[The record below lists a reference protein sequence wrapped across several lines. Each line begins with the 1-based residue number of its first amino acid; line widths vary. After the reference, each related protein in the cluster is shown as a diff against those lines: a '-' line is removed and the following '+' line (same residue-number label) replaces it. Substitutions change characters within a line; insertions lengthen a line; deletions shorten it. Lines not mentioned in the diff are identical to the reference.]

1 MKLHVVLF
9 FLTTFC
15 LLLAAPAVANDIR
28 GTNGGT
34 TGTAD
39 AWTVN
44 FGFAVSDSFVV
55 GSGVSADGAEF
66 IFWLTPGDTSPTID
80 LSIGTSAFGSDVAN
94 FTNLASQAS
103 TYLGTNQYGFNL
115 EQEAYSFRDVALN
128 PGTTYWITSLNA
140 SSLLFDPVYWD
151 ENSGPPA
158 VLAENTLW
166 HRIPS
171 ESFTILGNSSTTCT
185 GCGCWAHP
193 DCGPPMPEPESILLL
208 GSGGTVTLLG
218 LGALRSGSPAGFLGA
233 SCS

>member
-15 LLLAAPAVANDIR
+15 LWLVAPAVASDIYD
-28 GTNGGT
+28 NGGT

-115 EQEAYSFRDVALN
+115 EQEAYSFRDVTLN
-128 PGTTYWITSLNA
+128 PGTTYWITLQNA
-140 SSLLFDPVYWD
+140 SVPDGDPVYWD
-151 ENSGPPA
+151 ENSGPSQA
-158 VLAENTLW
+158 DENTLGT
-166 HRIPS
+166 IPS

-208 GSGGTVTLLG
+208 GSGGVITLLG
-218 LGALRSGSPAGFLGA
+218 SGLIGTLAAFWRKLF
-233 SCS
+233 

>member
-9 FLTTFC
+9 FLITFC
-15 LLLAAPAVANDIR
+15 LLLVAPAVASDIYD
-28 GTNGGT
+28 NGGT
-34 TGTAD
+34 TGTTD

-66 IFWLTPGDTSPTID
+66 IFWLTPGDASPTID

-128 PGTTYWITSLNA
+128 PGTTYWITLQNA
-140 SSLLFDPVYWD
+140 SVPDGDPVYWD
-151 ENSGPPA
+151 ENSGPSQA
-158 VLAENTLW
+158 DENTLGT
-166 HRIPS
+166 IPS

-208 GSGGTVTLLG
+208 GSGGVITLLG
-218 LGALRSGSPAGFLGA
+218 SGLIGTLAAFWRKLF
-233 SCS
+233 